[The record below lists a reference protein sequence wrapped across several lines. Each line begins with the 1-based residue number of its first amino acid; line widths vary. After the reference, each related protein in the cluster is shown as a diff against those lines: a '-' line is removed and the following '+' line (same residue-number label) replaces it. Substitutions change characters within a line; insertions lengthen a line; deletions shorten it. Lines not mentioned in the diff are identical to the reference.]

1 MEAYID
7 DMGTTIKLFLQTSC
21 SQRPIKEPNPVIA
34 QIIISLAYFVTG
46 YGTP

>member
-7 DMGTTIKLFLQTSC
+7 DIETTIKHFLQTSC
-21 SQRPIKEPNPVIA
+21 SQRPIKGPNPVTT
-34 QIIISLAYFVTG
+34 QIIISLAYFVTE